1 MNPTQTTSENT
12 AVVRWNPWPW
22 AILVWFIC
30 FFGVVVGMTVTA
42 ARSRSDV
49 VATDYYAQELKFQDR
64 IDAAS
69 RTDSLSE
76 PPQVTYD
83 ATSRSL
89 RIHLPVGVKIAEGK
103 IALYRPDDARLDR
116 DQPMT
121 LDGSGSQ
128 VISTDGLK
136 VGRWRVRLSWISE
149 GHEYYHEATVRLK
162 PGV

>member
-1 MNPTQTTSENT
+1 MNPTQTTSEST
-12 AVVRWNPWPW
+12 VAVYWNPWPW

-42 ARSRSDV
+42 ARSRSDI
-49 VATDYYAQELKFQDR
+49 VAPDYYTQELKFQDR

-69 RTDSLSE
+69 RTDSMSE
-76 PPQVTYD
+76 PPQVRYE
-83 ATSRSL
+83 AQSHCL
-89 RIHLPVGVKIAEGK
+89 RIHLPAGVKISEGK

-121 LDGSGSQ
+121 LDGTGSQ
-128 VISTDGLK
+128 VIPTDGLK
-136 VGRWRVRLSWISE
+136 AGRWRVRLSWTSE
-149 GHEYYHEATVRLK
+149 GREFYHEATVRLQ

>member
-1 MNPTQTTSENT
+1 MNTNLTTSENT

-22 AILVWFIC
+22 AIVIWFIC

-49 VATDYYAQELKFQDR
+49 VAADYYAQELKFQDR
-64 IDAAS
+64 IDAAG
-69 RTDSLSE
+69 RTDSMSE

-83 ATSRSL
+83 SKSRVL
-89 RIHLPVGVKIAEGK
+89 RIQLPSGAKVSGGK
-103 IALYRPDDARLDR
+103 VALYRPDDARLDQ
-116 DQPMT
+116 DLPMV
-121 LDGSGSQ
+121 LDATGSQ

-136 VGRWRVRLSWISE
+136 VGRWRIRLSWTLD
-149 GHEYYHEATVRLK
+149 GKEYYHEATVRLK